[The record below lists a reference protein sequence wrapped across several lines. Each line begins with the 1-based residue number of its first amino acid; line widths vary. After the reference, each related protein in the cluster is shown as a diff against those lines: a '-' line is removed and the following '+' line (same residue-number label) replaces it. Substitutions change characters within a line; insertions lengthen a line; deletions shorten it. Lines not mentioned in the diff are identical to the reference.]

1 MFYSLLALVV
11 GSLTSV
17 QSRLNGQLSKDIH
30 NGIAAALISFLTGWI
45 FVTLVCLLWK
55 PDRTGLANIWKALR
69 TRRLKPWEVIGGMGG
84 GFFVAIQSSTVP
96 IIGVAIFT
104 ICAVGG
110 QTISSMVV
118 DLIGLSPSGKHKVTP
133 VRAITAIVTLI
144 SVTIAVYPDLQ
155 SATFKFAPIVL
166 AIIVG
171 VVVSFQQAINGRV
184 NVVSTRPL
192 ATTFMNFLMGSTV
205 LSIALMINLTHG
217 GTIGALPANIVVYL
231 GGMIGVIYISVS
243 AFTVR
248 HIGILNMI
256 LFSVTGQLIGALLL
270 DWLAPAAHTK
280 VTAYLLTGTAMTL
293 GAVLSSRLFTLNRE
307 KRARA

>member
-1 MFYSLLALVV
+1 MFYSLLALVI

-17 QSRLNGQLSKDIH
+17 QSRINGQLSKDIH
-30 NGIAAALISFLTGWI
+30 NGIAAALISFLSGWL
-45 FVTLVCLLWK
+45 FVIIVCILWK
-55 PDRTGLANIWKALR
+55 PDRNGLANIWKALR

-84 GFFVAIQSSTVP
+84 GFFVAIQSSSVP

-110 QTISSMVV
+110 QTISSMIV

-155 SATFKFAPIVL
+155 SATFRFAPILL

-192 ATTFMNFLMGSTV
+192 ATTFVNFLMGSTV
-205 LSIALMINLTHG
+205 ITIALINNLARG
-217 GTIGALPANIVVYL
+217 GTIGALPTNFVVYL
-231 GGMIGVIYISVS
+231 GGIIGVIYIAVS

-270 DWLAPAAHTK
+270 DWLAPAANTK
-280 VTAYLLTGTAMTL
+280 VTSYLLTGTAMTL
-293 GAVLSSRLFTLNRE
+293 GAVVSSRIFTLRQS
-307 KRARA
+307 KKI

>member
-1 MFYSLLALVV
+1 MFYSLLALVI

-17 QSRLNGQLSKDIH
+17 QSRINGQLSKDIH
-30 NGIAAALISFLTGWI
+30 NGIAAALISFLSGWL
-45 FVTLVCLLWK
+45 FVIIVCILWK
-55 PDRTGLANIWKALR
+55 PDRNGLANIWKALR

-84 GFFVAIQSSTVP
+84 GFFVAIQSSSVP

-110 QTISSMVV
+110 QTISSMIV

-155 SATFKFAPIVL
+155 SATFRFAPILL
-166 AIIVG
+166 AIIAG

-192 ATTFMNFLMGSTV
+192 ATTFVNFLMGSTV
-205 LSIALMINLTHG
+205 LTIALMINLARG
-217 GTIGALPANIVVYL
+217 GTIGALPTNFVVYL
-231 GGMIGVIYISVS
+231 GGIIGVIYIAVS

-270 DWLAPAAHTK
+270 DWLAPAANTK
-280 VTAYLLTGTAMTL
+280 VTSYLLTGTAMTL
-293 GAVLSSRLFTLNRE
+293 GAVVSSRIFTLRQS
-307 KRARA
+307 KKI

>member
-1 MFYSLLALVV
+1 MFYSLLALVI

-17 QSRLNGQLSKDIH
+17 QSRINGQLSKDIH
-30 NGIAAALISFLTGWI
+30 NGIAAALISFLSGWL
-45 FVTLVCLLWK
+45 FVIIVCILWK
-55 PDRTGLANIWKALR
+55 PDRNGLANIWKALR

-84 GFFVAIQSSTVP
+84 GFFVAIQSSSVP

-110 QTISSMVV
+110 QTISSMIV

-155 SATFKFAPIVL
+155 SATFRFAPILL

-192 ATTFMNFLMGSTV
+192 ATTFVNFLMGSTV
-205 LSIALMINLTHG
+205 LTIALMINLARG
-217 GTIGALPANIVVYL
+217 GSIGALPTSFVVYL
-231 GGMIGVIYISVS
+231 GGIIGVIYIAVS

-256 LFSVTGQLIGALLL
+256 LFSVTGQLIGALFL
-270 DWLAPAAHTK
+270 DWLAPAANTK
-280 VTAYLLTGTAMTL
+280 VTSYLLTGTAMTL
-293 GAVLSSRLFTLNRE
+293 GAVVSSRIFTLRQS
-307 KRARA
+307 KKI